1 MSSRLPKVHSHDAS
15 FTRKTHQSQST
26 TTYTYGVGSISH
38 RQRANHFAPKP
49 VRSRYACS
57 RCPRSYWNPL
67 QYIFVIRSSLAS
79 PLHFHAPSQQRS
91 ERKQN
96 NTAPCLC
103 LLSCGFMLASIVGS
117 GTRRGEKARIERG
130 SSVERRVKDSLMLT
144 VCAFFRSEIFSLLST
159 LSVDECAIVS
169 VVNGTAARFL
179 RTYNSWLTAPSS
191 SSAPL
196 TLACATFHA
205 LLFFVPVGTRRVI
218 PPGKS

>member
-1 MSSRLPKVHSHDAS
+1 MVN
-15 FTRKTHQSQST
+15 
-26 TTYTYGVGSISH
+26 TYGVGSISH

-67 QYIFVIRSSLAS
+67 QYIFVIRSSLTSSNAFS
-79 PLHFHAPSQQRS
+79 RS
-91 ERKQN
+91 LTAGERKQN

-117 GTRRGEKARIERG
+117 ATRRGEKARIERG

-196 TLACATFHA
+196 TLVCATFHA
-205 LLFFVPVGTRRVI
+205 LLFSSLWVLGE
-218 PPGKS
+218 

>member
-1 MSSRLPKVHSHDAS
+1 
-15 FTRKTHQSQST
+15 
-26 TTYTYGVGSISH
+26 
-38 RQRANHFAPKP
+38 
-49 VRSRYACS
+49 
-57 RCPRSYWNPL
+57 
-67 QYIFVIRSSLAS
+67 
-79 PLHFHAPSQQRS
+79 
-91 ERKQN
+91 
-96 NTAPCLC
+96 
-103 LLSCGFMLASIVGS
+103 MLASIVGS